1 MKISFPATL
10 ATIAGLTVGVVATG
24 ADAAIVGDAFVI
36 TATNTNGTDSFV
48 IPASSLTWTGSSWLF
63 ETSGGWSQAMSNGVT
78 INSISTEY
86 VEDPMIFF
94 NFGVSTGGVATN
106 ISVSSA
112 TLVFPTLLNPIA
124 YASSGMTLTDNNSGG
139 SASVVANLSGFSYNA
154 IYNNTSLYSA
164 QQPSFGVGVSNG
176 TQTQNANDL
185 GNVVPGL
192 VGNMQAA
199 WNFQLSADDS
209 VGVTSTWVLVPAPGT
224 LAMIGLGGLA
234 MTRRRR

>member
-10 ATIAGLTVGVVATG
+10 ATIAGLTMGVVTTN
-24 ADAAIVGDAFVI
+24 ADAAIVGDAFII

-48 IPASSLTWTGSSWLF
+48 VPASSLSWTGSSWLF
-63 ETSGGWSQAMSNGVT
+63 ETAGGWSQAMSNGVT

-94 NFGVSTGGVATN
+94 NFGLSTGGVATN
-106 ISVSSA
+106 VTISSA
-112 TLVFPTLLNPIA
+112 TLVFPTLLNPTG

-154 IYNNTSLYSA
+154 IYNNTSLFAA
-164 QQPSFGVGVSNG
+164 QQPSFGVGTSNG

-185 GNVVPGL
+185 GIVIPGL
-192 VGNMQAA
+192 VGNMQAT
-199 WNFQLSADDS
+199 WNFQVSADDS
-209 VGVTSTWVLVPAPGT
+209 VGVTSTWVLVPSPGS
-224 LAMIGLGGLA
+224 LAMLGLGGLVMA
-234 MTRRRR
+234 RRRR